1 LNVILFYGRKFVNQP
16 NSPDKDIFSHSVT
29 ITTLRL
35 ELGQTYLNL
44 VTPKLL
50 VSINLQLFTTNQ
62 NKEYNITYFSIIK
75 EDVVQMIKPSR
86 KILIAG
92 SIHTLEIFESGT
104 GDLIFNIILN
114 ENDKVVGTVKAES
127 NTLLNLLHELC
138 SSW

>member
-1 LNVILFYGRKFVNQP
+1 
-16 NSPDKDIFSHSVT
+16 
-29 ITTLRL
+29 
-35 ELGQTYLNL
+35 
-44 VTPKLL
+44 
-50 VSINLQLFTTNQ
+50 
-62 NKEYNITYFSIIK
+62 
-75 EDVVQMIKPSR
+75 MIKPSR